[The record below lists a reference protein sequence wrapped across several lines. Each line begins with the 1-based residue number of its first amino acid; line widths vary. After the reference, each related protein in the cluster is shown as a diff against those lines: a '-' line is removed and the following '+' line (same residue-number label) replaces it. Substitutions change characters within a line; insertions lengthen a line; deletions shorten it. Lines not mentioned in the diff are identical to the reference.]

1 MSNIKKACLKLVWK
15 EEIKVVQLFLKL
27 FINIEQVIQIAL
39 QKANNH
45 IRKNKLNILKKIT
58 QNMSKKVCQKLV
70 WKEEKEEVQL
80 LLNLFINIEQVIQRV
95 LKKKNYQQKNVQN
108 MDHININEI
117 KIIIIYIIFL

>member
-1 MSNIKKACLKLVWK
+1 
-15 EEIKVVQLFLKL
+15 
-27 FINIEQVIQIAL
+27 
-39 QKANNH
+39 
-45 IRKNKLNILKKIT
+45 
-58 QNMSKKVCQKLV
+58 MSKKVCQKLV

-108 MDHININEI
+108 MDHININDI

>member
-1 MSNIKKACLKLVWK
+1 MNNIKKACLKLVWK
-15 EEIKVVQLFLKL
+15 EEIKVVQLLLKI
-27 FINIEQVIQIAL
+27 FINIEQIIRIAL

-45 IRKNKLNILKKIT
+45 IRKNKLNIHKKIT
-58 QNMSKKVCQKLV
+58 LNMSKKVCQKLV